1 MGKPFNDLNLENQ
14 HKNGYLSILAL
25 GDVNPWFMRI
35 EVQEIDRPA
44 FWNEHEEI
52 KIEGRDS

>member
-14 HKNGYLSILAL
+14 HKNGYLSIFIAL
-25 GDVNPWFMRI
+25 GDVNPWFMII

-44 FWNEHEEI
+44 TN
-52 KIEGRDS
+52 